1 MRSEARNGRSMGL
14 GIRRPMAGFRGR
26 WGGKWLGRRGWGA
39 NRGRR
44 GRGGRRGGR
53 RPPPPS
59 REQLDQEI
67 EVIFQLRSLATF
79 LYICTKV
86 YMSGTKSVLDKQL
99 DDYRYFLPLLKRKN
113 SSVVFRNFFSKI
125 ICSGWRGLLR
135 AEAFS
140 TLCNFR

>member
-67 EVIFQLRSLATF
+67 EVIFELRPLATF

-99 DDYRYFLPLLKRKN
+99 DDYRYFLPLLKRKKLI
-113 SSVVFRNFFSKI
+113 VVFRYFVQK
-125 ICSGWRGLLR
+125 
-135 AEAFS
+135 
-140 TLCNFR
+140 